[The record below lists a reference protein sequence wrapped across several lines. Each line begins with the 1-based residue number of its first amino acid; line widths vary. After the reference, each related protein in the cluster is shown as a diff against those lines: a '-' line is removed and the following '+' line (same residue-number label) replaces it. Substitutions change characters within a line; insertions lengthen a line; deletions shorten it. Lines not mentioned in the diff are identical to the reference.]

1 MCSLRLIVH
10 SGIVIF
16 VVIVIHPVNF
26 DAIFDDI
33 LDVNF
38 DAIFDDTLDV
48 NFDAIFDILDV
59 KFDAILT
66 PF

>member
-1 MCSLRLIVH
+1 MCSLRLIVR

-38 DAIFDDTLDV
+38 DAIFDILE
-48 NFDAIFDILDV
+48 FDAIFDILDV

-66 PF
+66 SF

>member
-1 MCSLRLIVH
+1 MYSLRLIVH
-10 SGIVIF
+10 SGIVRF

-38 DAIFDDTLDV
+38 DAIFD
-48 NFDAIFDILDV
+48 ILDV